1 MKLYVTRH
9 GQTQWNQDNLICGVS
24 DIELNENGIQQARQL
39 ASSLKEYSI
48 NEIYSSP
55 LIRARKTAEI
65 VSKELQIPVMIDQR
79 LFEQDYGIYEGT
91 LRGTEE
97 FLELKKQFAY
107 TGAENESLFHIAQR
121 VYNFLDDIKEK
132 SRDKNVLVVTHGG
145 ICRVINTYFNS
156 MTNEEFLKFNH
167 PNCSLMVFD
176 L

>member
-9 GQTQWNQDNLICGVS
+9 GQTQWNQINLVCGVS
-24 DIELNENGIQQARQL
+24 DIELNEKGIGQARRL
-39 ASSLKEYSI
+39 TSDLKEYSI
-48 NEIYSSP
+48 DGIYSSP
-55 LIRARKTAEI
+55 LIRARQTAEI
-65 VSKELQIPVMIDQR
+65 ISKELGVPVIIDQR
-79 LFEQDYGIYEGT
+79 LFEQNYGIYEGT
-91 LRGTEE
+91 IRGTEE
-97 FLELKKQFAY
+97 FLKLKKQFAY

-132 SRDKNVLVVTHGG
+132 SRDKNVLVVTHEG

-156 MTNEEFLKFNH
+156 MTNEDFLKFNH

>member
-48 NEIYSSP
+48 DEIYSSP
-55 LIRARKTAEI
+55 LIRARTTAEI
-65 VSKELQIPVMIDQR
+65 VSKELQIPIMIDQR

-107 TGAENESLFHIAQR
+107 TGANNESLLHIAQR
-121 VYNFLDDIKEK
+121 VYNFLDDIKEIEEK
-132 SRDKNVLVVTHGG
+132 TGRSLG
-145 ICRVINTYFNS
+145 NTATGS
-156 MTNEEFLKFNH
+156 
-167 PNCSLMVFD
+167 PIRI
-176 L
+176 

>member
-55 LIRARKTAEI
+55 LIRARTTAEI

-97 FLELKKQFAY
+97 FLELKS
-107 TGAENESLFHIAQR
+107 SLHI
-121 VYNFLDDIKEK
+121 
-132 SRDKNVLVVTHGG
+132 LVRIMNLFFILLRGF
-145 ICRVINTYFNS
+145 IIFW
-156 MTNEEFLKFNH
+156 MI
-167 PNCSLMVFD
+167 
-176 L
+176 

>member
-9 GQTQWNQDNLICGVS
+9 GQTQWNRDNLICGVS
-24 DIELNENGIQQARQL
+24 DIELNEKGISQARQL
-39 ASSLKEYSI
+39 AAMLREYSI
-48 NEIYSSP
+48 DEIYSSP

-65 VSKELQIPVMIDQR
+65 ISAELDVPVMIDQR
-79 LFEQDYGIYEGT
+79 LFEQNYGIYEGAI
-91 LRGTEE
+91 RGTDA
-97 FLELKKQFAY
+97 FMELKKQFAY
-107 TGAENESLFHIAQR
+107 TGAKNESLLHIAQR

-132 SRDKNVLVVTHGG
+132 SRDKNVLIVSHGG

-156 MTNEEFLKFNH
+156 MTNEEFLNFNQ

>member
-48 NEIYSSP
+48 DEIYSSP
-55 LIRARKTAEI
+55 LIRARTTAEI
-65 VSKELQIPVMIDQR
+65 VSKELQIPIMIDQR

-107 TGAENESLFHIAQR
+107 TGANNESLLHIAQR

-132 SRDKNVLVVTHGG
+132 CRDKNVLVVSHGG